1 MQNPELKA
9 RLHALCVASIE
20 QRIET
25 ARQAI
30 AISQE
35 AANEETKNAAGDK
48 YETGR
53 AMAQLEIEK
62 DSAQLAEAQ
71 KLRQAL
77 MQINP
82 SKSFTTIQAGSL
94 VFTTEGNFYLS
105 VSAGQFAIDGQTFI
119 AISTASPIGA
129 KMVGLKQ
136 NDRFQWNK
144 KDYVITAL
152 R

>member
-9 RLHALCVASIE
+9 RIHSLCLASID

-25 ARQAI
+25 AKQAI

-62 DSAQLAEAQ
+62 DSTQLAEAQ

-77 MQINP
+77 LQINP
-82 SKSFTTIQAGSL
+82 VKSFATIQGGSL
-94 VFTTEGNFYLS
+94 VLTTQGNFYIA
-105 VSAGQFAIDGQTFI
+105 VSAGQFVVDGETYV
-119 AISTASPIGA
+119 AISSASPIGA
-129 KMVGLKQ
+129 KMMGLKEGDQ
-136 NDRFQWNK
+136 FQWNK
-144 KDYVITAL
+144 KDYKINMV

>member
-9 RLHALCVASIE
+9 RLHALCLGNID

-35 AANEETKNAAGDK
+35 AANDETKNTAGDK

-62 DSAQLAEAQ
+62 DMTQLAEAQ

-77 MQINP
+77 LQINP
-82 SKSFTTIQAGSL
+82 AKSFTTIQGGSL
-94 VFTTEGNFYLS
+94 VFTNEGNFYIA
-105 VSAGQFAIDGQTFI
+105 VSAGQFVIDGQTFI
-119 AISTASPIGA
+119 AISSASPIGA
-129 KMVGLKQ
+129 KMIGLKQ
-136 NDRFQWNK
+136 GDGFQWNK
-144 KDYVITAL
+144 
-152 R
+152 